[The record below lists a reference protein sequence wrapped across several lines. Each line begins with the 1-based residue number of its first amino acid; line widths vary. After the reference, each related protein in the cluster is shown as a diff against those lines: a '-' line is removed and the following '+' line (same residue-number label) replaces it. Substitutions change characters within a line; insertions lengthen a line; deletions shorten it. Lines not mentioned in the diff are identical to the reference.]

1 MYRHSLLQDQ
11 PDTNKQRVTPPV
23 IAQPKMNQVSTPSSS
38 RESVCQLL
46 EYFIEF
52 TFLFK
57 KKPKAAASPV
67 PSAPKA
73 GNYDQYHDIL
83 DRHKQKM
90 ADGERN
96 MDEWNKSIIDF
107 PNNDRKKLTNLV

>member
-1 MYRHSLLQDQ
+1 LIFISK
-11 PDTNKQRVTPPV
+11 NV
-23 IAQPKMNQVSTPSSS
+23 I
-38 RESVCQLL
+38 
-46 EYFIEF
+46 
-52 TFLFK
+52 
-57 KKPKAAASPV
+57 KAAPSPV

-96 MDEWNKSIIDF
+96 MDEWNKGMWKDSRD
-107 PNNDRKKLTNLV
+107 